1 MALTLIIFVTVM
13 FCKVSYWTDTA
24 VTVAVSVTSSH
35 NAASL
40 LCEDHSVT
48 FTRWCH
54 CVPTFKHHSLG
65 PTSSPLPPNSISV
78 CPFIFAGLTS
88 RISCAERCPPQ
99 NFPVPGEP
107 GPHLIMVPWAHRNPS
122 SCCRQHLNQFSC
134 FAGLSREQLTH

>member
-40 LCEDHSVT
+40 LCEDHPVT
-48 FTRWCH
+48 FTRWYPH
-54 CVPTFKHHSLG
+54 LNIIPWAPQAHLSPQIAFQSVHLFLQGSHHYFLCREMS
-65 PTSSPLPPNSISV
+65 
-78 CPFIFAGLTS
+78 
-88 RISCAERCPPQ
+88 PQ

-122 SCCRQHLNQFSC
+122 SYCRQHLNQFSC